1 MKTLTA
7 NILAEIEGVTPPKTQ
22 KSNFLYSFSFL
33 SKEKRL
39 AISSIYVLF
48 DYIDNIVDSSPNDA
62 EAVIEEKMKR
72 LDFWENKVA
81 QLFDNNNID
90 ELEQLSRAIER
101 FELPKQYFMTLIGGC
116 RGDLKR
122 NRYQTFDELK
132 QYCYQVASV
141 VGLTCIEIFGYKHE
155 ETKNYAINLG
165 YALQLTN
172 ILRDVKGDMERG
184 YIYLPAEDMKRFGY
198 SEMDLKN
205 NVYNEN
211 FIQLMS
217 FELARA
223 RDYYHKARSF
233 LSSTDR
239 PEMIAAAIMDE
250 IYYRLLEK
258 IELNDY
264 NVFDEKIRVS
274 SSHKLM
280 IAIKQWL
287 AIKLFV

>member
-7 NILAEIEGVTPPKTQ
+7 NILSEIEGVPSPKTQ

-33 SKEKRL
+33 SKDKKL
-39 AISSIYVLF
+39 AINSVYIFF
-48 DYIDNIVDSSPNDA
+48 DYIDNIVDSSPNDS
-62 EAVIEEKMKR
+62 EDVINTKMKR
-72 LDFWENKVA
+72 LDFWEKKIADLFNK
-81 QLFDNNNID
+81 NNNYEIIG
-90 ELEQLSRAIER
+90 LSDAIEN
-101 FELPKQYFMTLIGGC
+101 FEIPKQYFMTLIGGC
-116 RGDLKR
+116 RGDLTK
-122 NRYQTFDELK
+122 NRYETFEELK
-132 QYCYQVASV
+132 QYCYQVASI

-172 ILRDVKGDMERG
+172 ILRDIKVDMERG
-184 YIYLPAEDMKRFGY
+184 YIYLPREDMKRFGY
-198 SEMDLKN
+198 SEEDLKN
-205 NVYNEN
+205 QVYNEN

-217 FELARA
+217 FELQRA

-250 IYYRLLEK
+250 IYFRLLEK

-264 NVFDEKIRVS
+264 NIWDEKIRVS

-280 IAIKQWL
+280 IALKQWL